1 MSDALP
7 MTDLYSSP
15 ALAGETGTKSIPTSI
30 PINAEQFLRLHLLN
44 TPVLLSVGQMTEVL
58 TVPIGQIVPIAHMP
72 AWVMGVHNWRGEVLW
87 MVDLCHL
94 CGLAPW
100 YEQRL
105 VAAHAAVV
113 LQIRIPTSRPS
124 ASRPSA
130 SRPSTSAKSRTLGLA
145 VSQIGEME
153 WCDPQQIQAL
163 SLSAATSEI
172 TQFLRGYWWNL
183 SGDMLAVLDG
193 EAIAEAMP

>member
-1 MSDALP
+1 MSDSSA
-7 MTDLYSSP
+7 TDFYLSP
-15 ALAGETGTKSIPTSI
+15 TAAEIETGIEPTPASIPANT
-30 PINAEQFLRLHLLN
+30 EQFLRLRLLN

-72 AWVMGVHNWRGEVLW
+72 TWVMGVYNWRGEVLW

-100 YEQRL
+100 YEQQA
-105 VAAHAAVV
+105 VSAHAAVV
-113 LQIRIPTSRPS
+113 LQIRLPASP
-124 ASRPSA
+124 ASRSA
-130 SRPSTSAKSRTLGLA
+130 SAKSRTLGLV

-153 WCDPQQIQAL
+153 WCDPHQIQAL
-163 SLSAATSEI
+163 SLSAATPEI

-183 SGDMLAVLDG
+183 SDDMLAVLDG

>member
-7 MTDLYSSP
+7 VTDLYSSP
-15 ALAGETGTKSIPTSI
+15 ALTGIETGTKSIPTSI

-100 YEQRL
+100 YEQRP

-113 LQIRIPTSRPS
+113 LQTRIPTSKPS

-130 SRPSTSAKSRTLGLA
+130 SAKSRTLGLA

-163 SLSAATSEI
+163 SLSAVAPEI